1 MRIPVKFSAIAAE
14 LTLGLLSHVPVG
26 FLHGAANLLGSL
38 LYRLDTSGVRQYRKN
53 LRQLGVDGRSIEG
66 AVRAGIQGYMRLFAD
81 TVLLGGFSDSQ
92 IRSRVRLQGDTQNL
106 LRDCSQGSVCLALTH
121 SGNWDLAGYFA
132 NLEISPVLTVA
143 EKVKPEAL
151 FQAFTKVRQQANMR
165 LIFAQKGG
173 KPFPQLLKAA
183 GENNYLIPLLADRD
197 ITGSGI
203 EVPFGKSKALVAAGP
218 AALAKKLKLPL
229 YCAHMSV
236 EELGEA
242 RRRESACKWGIVI
255 SVSGPL
261 KTDKVE
267 TMTRDWAQRVSRMIL
282 HSPQSW
288 FMLQKL
294 FVSDLD
300 EQRLTRAR
308 ERARQESA
316 K

>member
-1 MRIPVKFSAIAAE
+1 MRIPAKFSAIAAE
-14 LTLGLLSHVPVG
+14 LTLGLVSHVPVG

-81 TVLLGGFSDSQ
+81 TVFLGGFSDSQ

-151 FQAFTKVRQQANMR
+151 FQAFTKVRQQANIR

-173 KPFPQLLKAA
+173 KPFPQLL
-183 GENNYLIPLLADRD
+183 
-197 ITGSGI
+197 
-203 EVPFGKSKALVAAGP
+203 
-218 AALAKKLKLPL
+218 
-229 YCAHMSV
+229 
-236 EELGEA
+236 
-242 RRRESACKWGIVI
+242 
-255 SVSGPL
+255 
-261 KTDKVE
+261 
-267 TMTRDWAQRVSRMIL
+267 
-282 HSPQSW
+282 
-288 FMLQKL
+288 
-294 FVSDLD
+294 
-300 EQRLTRAR
+300 
-308 ERARQESA
+308 
-316 K
+316 